1 MNGYQERGVTKSR
14 KISLILLLSL
24 MCNLFVLG
32 TTFFNSQSL
41 KKEQATLSQVITVNT
56 ELLITLHELERTVGY
71 SGFIHH
77 FKNYIIRQQRHY
89 FFGAQSSYKKAKS
102 LIEEIRHL
110 SSEKD
115 VLDNLMLLESTLD
128 EYNENLEKH
137 FSVPQELSVS
147 ELDKL
152 VKIDDTIAASAVNN
166 IVEKVLP
173 NIRGSNQVFL
183 NRIETQLFYSYLI
196 SAMIC
201 LVIIVFTGL
210 VIWHINKLNQ
220 SVGKFGKL
228 FDASPDGIIHADNRG
243 KVLAAN
249 HAAQALFGYSPS
261 EFSEK
266 FIEDLMARELKEA
279 HQGYRKEFTKQ
290 TQSKNMLDRRSVYGI
305 DKKNQRI
312 PLQIAIGSF
321 LENDEFQS
329 VSILRDMRE
338 IAGLNQELKFL
349 SSIINGLSSYV
360 VIINEQGQVITANYD
375 LQNST
380 NKQHI
385 ELTNTQAWQRD
396 PTTKKQ
402 LQNAIEKLKSTGVE
416 QRFDSQ
422 IWVDERFYKVDVV
435 VAHLDTKAET
445 GSNIIC
451 SAHDISERKY
461 FEQQLLENEERFKLV
476 VNHVSEGIILFN
488 QQGRIDWLNAKAVV
502 MLSPFTQG
510 LSPCNFIDV
519 FTEKDQQE
527 IATII
532 NDLTTQ
538 HPTSEPFQALLAL
551 DNESLPVEV
560 CITRYA
566 DNMEINYLATVS
578 DVSELLAANDRLS
591 NMLEEK
597 SILLNEI
604 HHRVKNNLQV
614 ITSLLKLQQ
623 QHVPESAANELLACQ
638 QRIRSVAL
646 VHQLL
651 YEQENSSKIN
661 FVEYTAKLAQL
672 ILLDGINHAP
682 YKVELQLPR
691 QAIYLPISIMVPIG
705 FVINEVLTNIQKH
718 AFPEGSEKGLITIF
732 AEEAGKGLDL
742 LIKDNGTGFDIEQFN
757 QASSLGHT
765 LIGLFT
771 KQANGT
777 IKVESELGK
786 YSHFQF
792 HFDLS
797 YVK

>member
-1 MNGYQERGVTKSR
+1 MTKSA
-14 KISLILLLSL
+14 KINLILLFSIL
-24 MCNLFVLG
+24 CNILVFS
-32 TTFFNSQSL
+32 TTFYDAHKL
-41 KKEQATLSQVITVNT
+41 KQEQATLSQIITDNT
-56 ELLITLHELERTVGY
+56 ELLIKLHELERTVGY
-71 SGFIHH
+71 SGYIHH
-77 FKNYIIRQQRHY
+77 FKNYVIRREHQYFHDAKESYVKAQR
-89 FFGAQSSYKKAKS
+89 
-102 LIEEIRHL
+102 LMREIREM
-110 SSEKD
+110 SNESD
-115 VLDNLMLLESTLD
+115 VVQNLALLEATLN
-128 EYNENLEKH
+128 EYNFNLEKH
-137 FSVPQELSVS
+137 FSSPEQLTVD
-147 ELDKL
+147 ELDSL
-152 VKIDDTIAASAVNN
+152 VKVDDTLAANAVNN

-173 NIRGSNQVFL
+173 KIRQSNNTFL
-183 NRIETQLFYSYLI
+183 NRIETQLFYSYLT

-201 LVIIVFTGL
+201 LVIIMFTGL

-249 HAAQALFGYSPS
+249 NAAQSLFGYSQS
-261 EFSEK
+261 EFSDK
-266 FIEDLMARELKEA
+266 FIEDLMARELKEK
-279 HQGYRKEFTKQ
+279 HQGYRKEFTKE
-290 TQSKNMLDRRSVYGI
+290 TQSKNMLDRRSVFGI
-305 DKKNQRI
+305 DKDNQQI

-321 LENDEFQS
+321 FENDEYQS

-360 VIINEQGQVITANYD
+360 VIINEQGEVITANYD
-375 LQNST
+375 LQNDVNEQSV
-380 NKQHI
+380 
-385 ELTNTQAWQRD
+385 ELANTQAWQRD

-402 LQNAIEKLKSTGVE
+402 LQSAIEKVKNTGIE

-422 IWVDERFYKVDVV
+422 IWINEQFFTVDVV
-435 VAHLDTKAET
+435 VANLDTQAESA
-445 GSNIIC
+445 SNIIC

-476 VNHVSEGIILFN
+476 VNHVSEGIILLN
-488 QQGRIDWLNAKAVV
+488 KQGRIEWLNAKAIA

-519 FTEKDQQE
+519 FTEKDQRE
-527 IATII
+527 IANII

-538 HPTSEPFQALLAL
+538 SPTSEPFQALLAL

-566 DNMEINYLATVS
+566 DNMEINYLATIS

-591 NMLEEK
+591 KMLEEK

-682 YKVELQLPR
+682 YKVELKLPN

-718 AFPEGSEKGLITIF
+718 AFPEGAEKGLITIF
-732 AEEAGKGLDL
+732 AEEVEGRLDL
-742 LIKDNGTGFDIEQFN
+742 SIKDNGTGFDIEQFN
-757 QASSLGHT
+757 RASSLGHT

-797 YVK
+797 YAK

>member
-1 MNGYQERGVTKSR
+1 MTKSA
-14 KISLILLLSL
+14 KINLILLFSIL
-24 MCNLFVLG
+24 CNILVFS
-32 TTFFNSQSL
+32 TTFYDAHKL
-41 KKEQATLSQVITVNT
+41 KKEQATLSQVITDNT
-56 ELLITLHELERTVGY
+56 ELLIKLHELERTVGY
-71 SGFIHH
+71 SGYIHH
-77 FKNYIIRQQRHY
+77 FKNYVIRRDHQYFHDAKESYVKAQR
-89 FFGAQSSYKKAKS
+89 
-102 LIEEIRHL
+102 LMREIREM
-110 SSEKD
+110 SNESD
-115 VLDNLMLLESTLD
+115 VVQNLALLEATLN
-128 EYNENLEKH
+128 EYNLNLETH
-137 FSVPQELSVS
+137 FSLPEQLTVDEI
-147 ELDKL
+147 DRL
-152 VKIDDTIAASAVNN
+152 VKVDDTLAANAVNN

-173 NIRGSNQVFL
+173 KIRQSNNTFL
-183 NRIETQLFYSYLI
+183 NRIETQLFYSYLT

-201 LVIIVFTGL
+201 LVIIIFTGL

-228 FDASPDGIIHADNRG
+228 FDASPDGIIHADNSG

-249 HAAQALFGYSPS
+249 HAAQALFGYSSS
-261 EFSEK
+261 EFSNK
-266 FIEDLMARELKEA
+266 FIEDLMARELKET
-279 HQGYRKEFTKQ
+279 HQGYRQEFTKK
-290 TQSKNMLDRRSVYGI
+290 TQSKNMLDRRNVYGI
-305 DKKNQRI
+305 DKQKQRI

-321 LENDEFQS
+321 LENDEYQS

-360 VIINEQGQVITANYD
+360 VIINEQGEVVTANYD
-375 LQNST
+375 LQNDVNEQSV
-380 NKQHI
+380 
-385 ELTNTQAWQRD
+385 ELANTQAWQRD

-402 LQNAIEKLKSTGVE
+402 LQSAIEKVKSTGIE

-422 IWVDERFYKVDVV
+422 IWVDEQFFKVDVV
-435 VAHLDTKAET
+435 VANLDTQSET
-445 GSNIIC
+445 ASNIIC

-476 VNHVSEGIILFN
+476 VNHVSEGIILLN
-488 QQGRIDWLNAKAVV
+488 KQGRIEWLNAKAIA

-519 FTEKDQQE
+519 FTENDQRE

-538 HPTSEPFQALLAL
+538 NPTSEPFQALLAL

-591 NMLEEK
+591 KMLEEK

-682 YKVELQLPR
+682 YKVELKLPS

-718 AFPEGSEKGLITIF
+718 AFPEGAEKGLITIF
-732 AEEAGKGLDL
+732 AEEVEEGLDL
-742 LIKDNGTGFDIEQFN
+742 SIKDNGAGFDIEQFN
-757 QASSLGHT
+757 SASSLGHT

-797 YVK
+797 YAK

>member
-1 MNGYQERGVTKSR
+1 MTKSA
-14 KISLILLLSL
+14 KINLILLFSIL
-24 MCNLFVLG
+24 CNILVFS
-32 TTFFNSQSL
+32 TTFYDAHKL
-41 KKEQATLSQVITVNT
+41 KQEQARLSQIVTDNT
-56 ELLITLHELERTVGY
+56 ELLIKLHELERTVGY
-71 SGFIHH
+71 SGYIHH
-77 FKNYIIRQQRHY
+77 FKNYVIRRDHRYFHDAKESYVKAQRLM
-89 FFGAQSSYKKAKS
+89 Q
-102 LIEEIRHL
+102 EIREM
-110 SSEKD
+110 SSESD
-115 VLDNLMLLESTLD
+115 VVQNLALLEATLN
-128 EYNENLEKH
+128 EYNFNLETH
-137 FSVPQELSVS
+137 FSLPEQLTVD
-147 ELDKL
+147 ELDRL
-152 VKIDDTIAASAVNN
+152 VKVDDTLAANAVNN

-173 NIRGSNQVFL
+173 KIRQSNNTFL
-183 NRIETQLFYSYLI
+183 NRIETQLFYSYLT

-201 LVIIVFTGL
+201 LVIIIFTGL

-228 FDASPDGIIHADNRG
+228 FDASPDGIIHADNSG

-249 HAAQALFGYSPS
+249 HAAQTLFGYSSS
-261 EFSEK
+261 EFSNK
-266 FIEDLMARELKEA
+266 FIEDLMARELKQT
-279 HQGYRKEFTKQ
+279 HQGYRQEFTTK
-290 TQSKNMLDRRSVYGI
+290 TQSKNMLDRRNVYGV
-305 DKKNQRI
+305 DKQKQRI

-375 LQNST
+375 LQNDVNEQSV
-380 NKQHI
+380 
-385 ELTNTQAWQRD
+385 ELANTQAWQRD

-422 IWVDERFYKVDVV
+422 IWVDELFYKVDVV
-435 VAHLDTKAET
+435 VAYLDTKAET

-488 QQGRIDWLNAKAVV
+488 QQGRIDWLNAKAIA

-519 FTEKDQQE
+519 FTENDQRE

-538 HPTSEPFQALLAL
+538 NPTSEPFQALLAL

-682 YKVELQLPR
+682 YKVELQLPS

-718 AFPEGSEKGLITIF
+718 AFPEGAEKGLITIF
-732 AEEAGKGLDL
+732 AEEVGEGLDL